1 MPPLMIRRLDPT
13 LPAPSYARPG
23 DAGLDLRVLLDGAE
37 GHDYTRSPAC
47 LRLYPGGRVLL
58 RTGLAV
64 AIPPGYQGEI
74 RPRSSLFL
82 RGLHCAHGTIDSGYR
97 GEIRIGVANLGREPI
112 ELEPGERLAQLVV
125 APVARCEVVEV
136 EVLDATERGEGG
148 FGSTGRA

>member
-1 MPPLMIRRLDPT
+1 MIRLSIRRLDPT
-13 LPAPSYARPG
+13 LQAPSYARPG
-23 DAGLDLRVLLDGAE
+23 DAGLDLRVLLDGAM
-37 GHDYTRSPAC
+37 GYDYTLSPAC

-74 RPRSSLFL
+74 RPRSSLFF
-82 RGLHCAHGTIDSGYR
+82 RGLHAAHGTIDAGYR
-97 GEIRIGVANLGREPI
+97 GELKIAVANLGLEPI
-112 ELEPGERLAQLVV
+112 EIEPGERLAQLVV

-136 EVLDATERGEGG
+136 EELEATARGEGG